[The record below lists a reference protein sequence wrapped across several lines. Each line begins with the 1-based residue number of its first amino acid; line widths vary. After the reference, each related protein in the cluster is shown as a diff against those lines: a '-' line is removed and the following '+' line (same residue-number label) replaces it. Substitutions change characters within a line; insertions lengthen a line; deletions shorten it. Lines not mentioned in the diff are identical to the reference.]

1 MAVSRKVS
9 DVKAALFSSSDAVLK
24 TCDSLHVNTLKMQTL
39 YSSKEY
45 DAALN
50 LSRKMLRQIKEI
62 VQIDGETV
70 ENMRLI
76 IGLRML
82 RAGIFKAKSDLNAVL
97 KETGLILN
105 ALNNIPDAQKTNKEF
120 LCYEKCIELLTLP
133 SEPAPTFTKN

>member
-9 DVKAALFSSSDAVLK
+9 DVKAALFSSSDTVLK

-45 DAALN
+45 DAALK
-50 LSRKMLRQIKEI
+50 LSRVMLSQLKEI
-62 VQIDGETV
+62 MQIDGETV

-82 RAGIFKAKSDLNAVL
+82 RVGIFKAKSDLDAVL
-97 KETGLILN
+97 KETGLTLN
-105 ALNNIPDAQKTNKEF
+105 ALNNIPDAQKTSKEF
-120 LCYEKCIELLTLP
+120 LCYEKCTALLTLP